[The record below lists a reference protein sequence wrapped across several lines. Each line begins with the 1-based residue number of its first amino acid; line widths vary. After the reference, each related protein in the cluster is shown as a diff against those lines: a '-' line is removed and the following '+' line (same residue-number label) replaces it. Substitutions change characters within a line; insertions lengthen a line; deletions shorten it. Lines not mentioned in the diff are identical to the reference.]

1 MQPSIILCLSQAMIN
16 WEGCSGK
23 GIRHKKI
30 GGKME
35 VGHWSDSLD
44 GVASRR
50 IVGVAVFVTA
60 DKKNGIHID
69 VILHRGV

>member
-1 MQPSIILCLSQAMIN
+1 
-16 WEGCSGK
+16 
-23 GIRHKKI
+23 
-30 GGKME
+30 ME

>member
-1 MQPSIILCLSQAMIN
+1 
-16 WEGCSGK
+16 
-23 GIRHKKI
+23 
-30 GGKME
+30 ME

-50 IVGVAVFVTA
+50 IVSVAVFVTA